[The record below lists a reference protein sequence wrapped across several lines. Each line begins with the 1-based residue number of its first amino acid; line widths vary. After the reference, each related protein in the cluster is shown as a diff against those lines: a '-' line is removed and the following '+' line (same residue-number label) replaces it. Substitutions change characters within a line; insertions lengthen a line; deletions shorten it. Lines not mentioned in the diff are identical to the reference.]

1 MVVSKLL
8 ELLVIIVLLGAIVIA
23 IVFKIAENVI
33 DFAEAN
39 PLTLLVI
46 CLIIVALLFVSL

>member
-1 MVVSKLL
+1 MALSKLL